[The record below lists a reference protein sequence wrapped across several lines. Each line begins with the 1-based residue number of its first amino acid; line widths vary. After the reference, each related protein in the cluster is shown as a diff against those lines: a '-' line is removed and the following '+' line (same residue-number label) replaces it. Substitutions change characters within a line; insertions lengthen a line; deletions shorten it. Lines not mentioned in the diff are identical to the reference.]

1 MVDKGRTV
9 NPARIGFPQYGIY
22 PFGLQHSYKFILA
35 GCLSERGE
43 NGSLCPPCKLLFLYF
58 GSGGGAPVIKGFI
71 SGILSEAGGFQRISG
86 LVSRI
91 IGRRIDKS
99 PVLPAVYLAPCFL
112 YGDIVEGQQSTV
124 FTERLETVG
133 FREGFQHIS
142 DLAFHIP
149 PGYDH
154 FAECPLFQPLPA
166 VSRRVQPVLLFQC
179 IGSPFASA
187 VDVVVVEPLTVLTH
201 TYGNDMQVVAVD
213 VLVLKY
219 DVWLVAV
226 TDFIHVF
233 PCDVRQLRIGQFI
246 LRMRIQ

>member
-1 MVDKGRTV
+1 M
-9 NPARIGFPQYGIY
+9 
-22 PFGLQHSYKFILA
+22 
-35 GCLSERGE
+35 SERSE
-43 NGSLCPPCKLLFLYF
+43 NGSLCLPCKLLFLYF
-58 GSGGGAPVIKGFI
+58 GSGGGTPVIKGFI
-71 SGILSEAGGFQRISG
+71 SGILSEAGGFQRIAG
-86 LVSRI
+86 LVSCSVRH
-91 IGRRIDKS
+91 RIDKS
-99 PVLPAVYLAPCFL
+99 PVFPAVYLAPCFF
-112 YGDIVEGQQSTV
+112 YGDIVEGQQGTV

-149 PGYDH
+149 LGYVH
-154 FAECPLFQPLPA
+154 FAECPLFQPLFA
-166 VSRRVQPVLLFQC
+166 VSRRMQSILLFQC
-179 IGSPFASA
+179 IGSPFAPA
-187 VDVVVVEPLTVLTH
+187 VDVVIVEPLTVLTH

-219 DVWLVAV
+219 DIGLVAV